1 MIIDSYLN
9 FMQNRTGLICD
20 GYADITKC
28 TRDDFVKF
36 SQWTQAMNVV
46 YDEEEASVAQ
56 DRDAVICRLCYQHIV
71 CYQHY
76 RYQIYMVYLKT
87 KSIAAV
93 IDWISI
99 LVFIW
104 KKQMMLVVMVY
115 YVLNGECVLL
125 AISRVRGEDGMFVI

>member
-1 MIIDSYLN
+1 LDYSLEEDGLIDEMQSNELLIIGSYLN
-9 FMQNRTGLICD
+9 FMQNRTGLISN

-36 SQWTQAMNVV
+36 TKWADAMNVV
-46 YDEEEASVAQ
+46 YDEKEASVAQ

-93 IDWISI
+93 MLIISI
-99 LVFIW
+99 YMEEAL
-104 KKQMMLVVMVY
+104 
-115 YVLNGECVLL
+115 
-125 AISRVRGEDGMFVI
+125 